1 MTFATDL
8 AALPFRATQP
18 DAKGFVPPLLRL
30 SSHLVFATAGSFKP
44 ELVST
49 DEVLTELREAAAFS
63 NAIHTDTEALST
75 AAKNHVAGL
84 RNLLASAITEYA
96 GWDERARTDN
106 LREILNR
113 AIYTGVLLDREL
125 VGLTDSDA
133 GHKL

>member
-18 DAKGFVPPLLRL
+18 DAKGFVPPLLRA
-30 SSHLVFATAGSFKP
+30 SCHLVFATAGSFKP
-44 ELVST
+44 DMVTT
-49 DEVLTELREAAAFS
+49 DEVLTELKEAKAFCDGI
-63 NAIHTDTEALST
+63 NIDTEALST
-75 AAKNHVAGL
+75 AAKDHITGIRA
-84 RNLLASAITEYA
+84 LLTSAVGEYA

-113 AIYTGVLLDREL
+113 AVYTGVLLDREL